1 MSPKSLIQD
10 VFLSEGERKKKIP
23 LKMSLLNKMSKYRRI
38 DNTKKYNYS
47 EGEK

>member
-10 VFLSEGERKKKIP
+10 VILSEGERKKFP
-23 LKMSLLNKMSKYRRI
+23 LKMSLLNKMSKYRKI